1 MHIMLQVHTNRPL
14 MTRATLALALALG
27 FAWLMGLPLSA
38 QSASVTGR
46 VVDQSGGTIP
56 GATVTLTDAAGAVTR
71 AVTNAAGKFTFGNL
85 LAGRHELATT
95 LPGFKTAKASLTL
108 ADGQTVEPVV
118 TLEVGAVTETVT
130 VACSAPTYLDTLVRL
145 LDGIVPTVHAQGA
158 STPIRVGGNV
168 RPPSRTRYVAPVCPG
183 GAGSREGTV
192 GLKAKIDATG
202 HVVDVVL
209 APGAAVARDLT
220 EAVLEAIRQW
230 EYTPTMLNGQPI
242 AVDFSVTVRFV
253 QSSR

>member
-14 MTRATLALALALG
+14 MTRATLALALG

-95 LPGFKTAKASLTL
+95 LPGFKTAKASVTL
-108 ADGQTVEPVV
+108 VDGQTVEPVV

-145 LDGIVPTVHAQGA
+145 LDGVMPTVHAQGA
-158 STPIRVGGNV
+158 SAPIRVRWVTRRSSSIARRAASTAAASGVPSFGTWECRCGDGSPPPWPR
-168 RPPSRTRYVAPVCPG
+168 RPSAGFPFVIVICLPSF
-183 GAGSREGTV
+183 
-192 GLKAKIDATG
+192 L
-202 HVVDVVL
+202 
-209 APGAAVARDLT
+209 
-220 EAVLEAIRQW
+220 
-230 EYTPTMLNGQPI
+230 
-242 AVDFSVTVRFV
+242 
-253 QSSR
+253 